1 MTLVGRSVVARWLFL
16 RLLALTHLSAFG
28 SLWVQVHG
36 LVGERGIAPAADFV
50 AQVRDHFAQRGEA
63 LPWWKVPTL
72 AWLGAGDTAL
82 HVLCGAGVVLGAL
95 LLLGFAPV
103 VLLVALWALYLSLV
117 TIGDVFFGYQW
128 DALLLETTLL
138 AVFVA
143 PWGLRPRMAS
153 APSAMAMWLPRLLLF
168 KLMFSSGVV
177 KVNHPGEWRDLMA
190 LDFHYWTQ
198 PLPVASAWYVQQ
210 MPAWFHRLSTSASV
224 TIEVVAPFLIFLNP
238 RRWRMLVFV
247 VVAAFATWLA
257 GGWPGVGTT
266 VFLALLAL
274 LLDERIVGRW
284 LPESQRAHDASR
296 FGAFVLFTGLLLT
309 MATTGSYGFFHLLS
323 FALCVTLL
331 DDALLKR
338 WAPAEVRRESPI
350 PAAVFLALWAPLSLL
365 RMSTLAPPNEDLA
378 KARTAVFRALGPF
391 ASLNGYGLFARM
403 TTDRAEVIVEG
414 TADGATWQPYVFAY
428 KPVAP
433 DQMPSP
439 ALTHMP
445 RLDWQLWFAGLARD
459 CRRTPWFA
467 GFARRLLENE
477 PAVLGL
483 LDENPFPEAPPKQVR
498 ARLQQYTFT
507 TPEERA
513 ASGHWWKVT
522 EAAPF
527 CPAVGLEDLR

>member
-1 MTLVGRSVVARWLFL
+1 MSLAGRYVVARWLFL
-16 RLLALTHLSAFG
+16 RLLALTHLCAFG
-28 SLWVQVHG
+28 SLWSQAHG
-36 LVGERGIAPAADFV
+36 LVGASGIAPAAEFM
-50 AQVRDHFAQRGEA
+50 AQVRAHFERTGEA
-63 LPWWKVPTL
+63 AWAKVPTL
-72 AWLGAGDTAL
+72 AWFGAGDTAL
-82 HVLCGAGVVLGAL
+82 HVLCGAGVALGAL
-95 LLLGFAPV
+95 LLAGFAPV
-103 VLLVALWALYLSLV
+103 HALVGLWALYLSLV
-117 TIGDVFFGYQW
+117 TVGGVFLGYQW

-143 PWGLRPRMAS
+143 PWGLRPRMNS
-153 APSAMAMWLPRLLLF
+153 APTALAMWLPRLLLF

-177 KVNHPGEWRDLMA
+177 KVNHPGEWRDLTA

-198 PLPVASAWYVQQ
+198 PLPVATAWYVHQ
-210 MPAWFHRLSTSASV
+210 MPAWFHRLATSASV
-224 TIEVVAPFLIFLNP
+224 TIEVVAPFLIFSNP

-247 VVAAFATWLA
+247 AATALAVWLA

-266 VFLALLAL
+266 AVLVLVAA
-274 LLDERIVGRW
+274 LLDERVVGRW

-296 FGAFVLFTGLLLT
+296 FGAFVFLTGLLVT
-309 MATTGSYGFFHLLS
+309 MGATGSYGFFHLLS

-350 PAAVFLALWAPLSLL
+350 PAAVFALLWTPLSLL
-365 RMSTLAPPNEDLA
+365 RMTTLAPPHEEVA
-378 KARTAVFRALGPF
+378 AIRTSVFRAIGPF
-391 ASLNGYGLFARM
+391 ASVNGYGLFARM

-414 TADGATWQPYVFAY
+414 SADGETWRPYVFEY

-433 DQMPSP
+433 DQMPAP
-439 ALTHMP
+439 ALFHMP

-459 CRRTPWFA
+459 CRRAPWFA

-483 LDENPFPEAPPKQVR
+483 LAGNPFPDAPPKQVR
-498 ARLQQYTFT
+498 ARLQRYTFT
-507 TPEERA
+507 TPDERA

-522 EAAPF
+522 EAPPF
-527 CPAVGLEDLR
+527 CPALSLEDLR